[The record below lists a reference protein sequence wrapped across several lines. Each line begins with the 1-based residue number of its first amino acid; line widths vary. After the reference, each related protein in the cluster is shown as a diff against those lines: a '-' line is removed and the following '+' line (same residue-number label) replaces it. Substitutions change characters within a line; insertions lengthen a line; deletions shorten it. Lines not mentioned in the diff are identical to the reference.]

1 MISFKQYL
9 QESKE
14 DTVDLKTIES
24 LLISMGYKNLKKVS
38 GNKIAVLTNDNRVK
52 TLENITRSIKGS
64 RYDDKPGS
72 DSSAGRVKIGSISIL
87 AKPASKQ
94 GKASAGVENED
105 MLVDYINSST
115 KSGPM
120 NVFFVGDN
128 KTFEVFGCVGAK
140 SVGADTANR
149 KKADVV
155 LEDYN
160 GVLYP
165 ISIKKDD
172 AETWESADSYFGAE
186 AKRIIDQAIK
196 NGDTKLVHHGTYFT
210 IEPNIAVEA
219 TAKEKRDV
227 VFGSDIEGKGC
238 VVTKTFK
245 TNSFETQEDTILID
259 CSHVITSM
267 ADVKGPKDVMFLIRN
282 DKTRKSIKEYPG
294 IRILAAYAKR
304 INKNV
309 KVVKR

>member
-1 MISFKQYL
+1 
-9 QESKE
+9 
-14 DTVDLKTIES
+14 VDLQTIES
-24 LLISMGYKNLKKVS
+24 LLVSMGYKNLKKIS
-38 GNKIAVLTNDNRVK
+38 GNKIAVLTNDNRIQ
-52 TLENITRSIKGS
+52 TLEKITKGIKGS
-64 RYDDKPGS
+64 KYDDKPGS
-72 DSSAGRVKIGSISIL
+72 DSSVGRVQIGSITIL
-87 AKPASKQ
+87 VKPASKQ

-105 MLVDYINSST
+105 MLVSYINSST

-128 KTFEVFGCVGAK
+128 KTFEVFGCVSAK
-140 SVGADTANR
+140 SVGADTAGR
-149 KKADVV
+149 KKADIV

-160 GVLYP
+160 GIRYP

-186 AKRIIDQAIK
+186 AKQIIDNSIVA
-196 NGDTKLVHHGTYFT
+196 GETKLVHHGSYFT
-210 IEPNIAVEA
+210 IEPNIAVPA
-219 TAKEKRDV
+219 TIKEKRDV
-227 VFGSDIEGKGC
+227 VFGSDIEGRGS
-238 VVTKTFK
+238 VITKTFK
-245 TNSFETQEDTILID
+245 TNSFETQEDTIFVD
-259 CSHVITSM
+259 CTYVITEMS
-267 ADVKGPKDVMFLIRN
+267 DVKGEKDVMFLIRN